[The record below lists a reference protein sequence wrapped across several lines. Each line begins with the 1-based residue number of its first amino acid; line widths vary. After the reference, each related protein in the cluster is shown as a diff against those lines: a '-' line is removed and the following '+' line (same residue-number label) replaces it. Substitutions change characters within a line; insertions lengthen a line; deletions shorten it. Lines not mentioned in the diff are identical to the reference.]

1 MTVTG
6 KAAGENTVLDF
17 AALLQKIV
25 QLPYQL
31 VKTFAGNQQPVL
43 RSLIQDVSGVL
54 HPGETLLVLGSPG
67 AGCSTLL
74 RALASDTEMFVSVQ
88 GEVAY
93 SSITAKDVQEQFQS
107 EIVYNAEDDL
117 HFPKLS
123 VQNTLDFA
131 LQLRM
136 PTKAG
141 DRARRDGTR
150 GIRDTLLAGLGISHT
165 AKTIVGNAFVRGVSG
180 GERKR
185 VSLAEVLATNP
196 AVACWDNPGRG
207 LDSSSALQFLR
218 LIKNISRSTGMV
230 NIVTIY
236 QAAESMYQDCFDH
249 VLVLYKGRM
258 IFFGK
263 VKQAKQYFIDLG
275 FDCRPRQTT
284 PDFLTSIT
292 SDTERSFR
300 QDLSGPIPQ
309 TPDDLARVFRQSQ
322 GYRELQNNLAAYK
335 SYHQLD
341 KSHAE
346 AFRQAANDIRSPL
359 TWAGLPQPHSIVS
372 QIGAGIRRQYQLTWN
387 DKTTLF
393 TVLVLNSINAV
404 ITGSCF
410 YKPPKTATG
419 SYERGGAIFFS
430 LLYFFLNALSETGT
444 TVFSRD
450 IVVKQHKLGIMHP
463 SAYVIAQTI
472 ADIPLQLVQTLIFTC
487 CYYFMLGL
495 SPTASQF
502 WTFQLLVF
510 VHYGAV
516 CALYRFLG
524 TAAPNISL
532 ALLFAGSALPVGL
545 TYSGFAPTTP
555 TQHKWGSWI
564 RRITPTPFALEALMG
579 NEFYDI
585 TLQCTD
591 TQMIPNGPG
600 YEEIQYQG
608 CSIAGSVK
616 GSSTVPGETYL
627 ELVYGFSRSHL
638 WRNLGIIIVFW
649 FLYAALSAVAISFT
663 ARETGQGGGL
673 VFKRG
678 AKALKTSRTRNASS
692 DVDGDLEKQTSHISQ
707 GAGHS
712 HESSPASS
720 AETLGTHSPEIQQ
733 TSFDEQRTQS
743 RATFTFRDV
752 NYFVDV
758 DGGQRQLLSS
768 VSGYARP
775 GQLTALMGASGA
787 GKTTLLD
794 VISQRKAEGRIE
806 ASMLLNGLP
815 LDSSFGRS
823 CGFCM
828 QQDVHEPLTT
838 VREALQFSAHMRQ
851 SAEVSHSEKMQYVEH
866 IIGLL
871 ELNDI
876 ADAMVGGLG
885 VEERK
890 RITIGVEL
898 AAKPSALLFLD
909 EPTSGLDSQ
918 AAYSIVRFLR
928 KIAAEGLPIVCTIH
942 QPSGVLFDMFDHILL
957 LAPGGKTIYFGETG
971 DGSQK
976 VIDYFARH
984 NAHMSPWDNPAE
996 FMISTTSGNEGS
1008 TWHQHWLQSP
1018 ERADLDEKLVA
1029 MSENPMGEPQG
1040 EHTSGS
1046 RRFALPVRSQ
1056 IIALTRRHWIS
1067 VWRDGRYNFSKTFK
1081 SIWCEIFIAFTFYNA
1096 GSDIQGLQ
1104 NYVLSVLI
1112 LIWVVQALAPDIQT
1126 QWYAKWSIFEA
1137 REKNGIYDYKA
1148 LTTALVAVEVP
1159 WQILNFTL
1167 IFFVSYWT
1175 IGYPNTT
1182 SIAGYSYFIWLLIS
1196 YFGTTW
1202 NQLVSAVFP
1211 NMQTSGFANSLFWNI
1226 LMIFSGTL
1234 VPHASL
1240 NTFYRYWLYWLD
1252 PVRWFLGGHIEDT
1265 LHDVHVQC
1273 LQSDLTVYDPRP
1285 GQTCAEYTAN
1295 FLSSATGYL
1304 SNPDATSNCGYCV
1317 YRTGDDYAATMDY
1330 SFDKRWRDLG
1340 LCIVFCLT
1348 NTVLIYVATW
1358 YKHGRSRKAT

>member
-1 MTVTG
+1 
-6 KAAGENTVLDF
+6 
-17 AALLQKIV
+17 
-25 QLPYQL
+25 
-31 VKTFAGNQQPVL
+31 
-43 RSLIQDVSGVL
+43 LIQDVSGVL

-74 RALASDTEMFVSVQ
+74 RALASETETFVSVE
-88 GEVAY
+88 GDVYY
-93 SSITAKDVQEQFQS
+93 SSITSKEVQKQFQS
-107 EIVYNAEDDL
+107 EIIYNAEDDL

-136 PTKAG
+136 PAKDSA
-141 DRARRDGTR
+141 RARREGTAR
-150 GIRDTLLAGLGISHT
+150 IRDRLLVGLGIAYT

-218 LIKNISRSTGMV
+218 LIKDISRSTGMV

-236 QAAESMYQDCFDH
+236 QAAESMYQDCFDN
-249 VLVLYKGRM
+249 VLLLYKGRM
-258 IFFGK
+258 IFYGR
-263 VKQAKQYFIDLG
+263 VEQAKQYFIDLG
-275 FDCRPRQTT
+275 FECRPRQTT
-284 PDFLTSIT
+284 PDFLTGIT
-292 SDTERSFR
+292 STTERSFR
-300 QDLSGPIPQ
+300 QDHSGPIPQ

-322 GYRELQNNLAAYK
+322 EYRELQENIASYK
-335 SYHQLD
+335 SHHQID
-341 KSHAE
+341 KSYAE
-346 AFRQAANDIRSPL
+346 AFRQAANDIRSPMTL
-359 TWAGLPQPHSIVS
+359 AGLPQPHSIIS
-372 QIGAGIRRQYQLTWN
+372 QIGAGIKRQYQLTWN
-387 DKTTLF
+387 DKSTLF
-393 TVLVLNSINAV
+393 TVLVLNAINAV

-444 TVFSRD
+444 SMFARD
-450 IVVKQHKLGIMHP
+450 IVVKQRKLGIMHP

-495 SPTASQF
+495 NPTASQF
-502 WTFQLLVF
+502 WIFQLLVF

-524 TAAPNISL
+524 TVAPNISL
-532 ALLFAGSALPVGL
+532 AFLFAGSALPVGL

-585 TLQCTD
+585 TLQCSD
-591 TQMIPNGPG
+591 TQMIPNGPS
-600 YEEIQYQG
+600 YENIQYQG

-616 GSSTVPGETYL
+616 GSPMVPGETYL

-638 WRNLGIIIVFW
+638 WRNFGIILVFW
-649 FLYAALSAVAISFT
+649 FLYTVFSAVAISFT
-663 ARETGQGGGL
+663 ARETGHSGGL

-678 AKALKTSRTRNASS
+678 AKTLEDSQTYKTSS
-692 DVDGDLEKQTSHISQ
+692 DLDGDLEKQTSRVSQ
-707 GAGHS
+707 GVGRS
-712 HESSPASS
+712 HETSANSS
-720 AETLGTHSPEIQQ
+720 AETLGTHPHEMQQ
-733 TSFDEQRTQS
+733 TSAHEQVVES
-743 RATFTFRDV
+743 GSTFTFQDV
-752 NYFVDV
+752 NYYVNV
-758 DGGQRQLLSS
+758 DGGERQLLSG

-794 VISQRKAEGRIE
+794 TISQRKAEGRIE

-815 LDSSFGRS
+815 LDPSFGRS

-838 VREALQFSAHMRQ
+838 VRESLQFSAHMRQ
-851 SAEVSHSEKMQYVEH
+851 PAETDHAEKMQYVEH

-918 AAYSIVRFLR
+918 AAFSIVRFLR

-942 QPSGVLFDMFDHILL
+942 QPSSVLFEMFDHILL
-957 LAPGGKTIYFGETG
+957 LAPGGRTIYFGETN
-971 DGSQK
+971 QK
-976 VIDYFARH
+976 LIDYFGRH
-984 NAHMSPWDNPAE
+984 DAQMSSDDNPAE
-996 FMISTTSGNEGS
+996 FMISTTSGDQGS
-1008 TWHQHWLQSP
+1008 VWHDHWLQSP
-1018 ERADLDEKLVA
+1018 ERADLDNKLKV
-1029 MSENPMGEPQG
+1029 MIEQPMAESK
-1040 EHTSGS
+1040 HNRVSDS
-1046 RRFALPVRSQ
+1046 RRFALPLQSQ
-1056 IIALTRRHWIS
+1056 VIALTRRHWIS

-1081 SIWCEIFIAFTFYNA
+1081 SIWCEIFIAFTFYNV

-1137 REKNGIYDYKA
+1137 REKNGIYDYRA
-1148 LTTALVAVEVP
+1148 LTTALIAVEVP
-1159 WQILNFTL
+1159 WQIMNFTL

-1175 IGYPNTT
+1175 VGYPNSST
-1182 SIAGYSYFIWLLIS
+1182 IAGYSYFIWLLIS

-1252 PVRWFLGGHIEDT
+1252 PVRWFLGGHVEDT
-1265 LHDVHVQC
+1265 LHGVQVQC
-1273 LQSDLTVYDPRP
+1273 RDSDLTIFDPRP
-1285 GQTCAEYTAN
+1285 GQTCAEYAAD
-1295 FLSSATGYL
+1295 FLSTATGYL
-1304 SNPDATSNCGYCV
+1304 SNPSATSNCGYCV
-1317 YRTGDDYAATMDY
+1317 YSTGDDYAATMDY
-1330 SFDKRWRDLG
+1330 SYDKRWRDLG
-1340 LCIVFCLT
+1340 LCIVFCFT
-1348 NTVLIYVATW
+1348 NTVLIYLATW
-1358 YKHGRSRKAT
+1358 YKHGRVRKAT